1 MTKLL
6 KHFKN
11 IFLGISDGVQA
22 FRTYKAGK
30 VK

>member
-11 IFLGISDGVQA
+11 VILGVAEGIQA

>member
-11 IFLGISDGVQA
+11 IILGMSDGIHA

>member
-6 KHFKN
+6 NNFKN
-11 IFLGISDGVQA
+11 IILGISEGIQA

>member
-6 KHFKN
+6 KNCKD
-11 IFLGISDGVQA
+11 IILGIGEGIHL
-22 FRTYKAGK
+22 FRTYKQGK

>member
-11 IFLGISDGVQA
+11 IVFGLGEGIQA
-22 FRTYKAGK
+22 FRTYKARK

>member
-6 KHFKN
+6 KHFKDVV
-11 IFLGISDGVQA
+11 IGISEGIQMFKA
-22 FRTYKAGK
+22 YKVGK

>member
-6 KHFKN
+6 NHFKN
-11 IFLGISDGVQA
+11 IVIGLSEGLQS
-22 FRTYKAGK
+22 FRNYKVGK

>member
-6 KHFKN
+6 NNFKN
-11 IFLGISDGVQA
+11 IVLGLGEGIQA
-22 FRTYKAGK
+22 FRTYKRGK

>member
-6 KHFKN
+6 NNFKN
-11 IFLGISDGVQA
+11 ILFAVVEGIQE
-22 FRTYKAGK
+22 FKNYKAGK

>member
-11 IFLGISDGVQA
+11 VVLGLGEGIHA
-22 FRTYKAGK
+22 FRLYKKGK

>member
-11 IFLGISDGVQA
+11 VVLGIGEGIQA

>member
-6 KHFKN
+6 KHCKN
-11 IFLGISDGVQA
+11 FVIGLSEGIHA

>member
-1 MTKLL
+1 MKKLL
-6 KHFKN
+6 NNCKN
-11 IFLGISDGVQA
+11 IIFGIAEGIQA

>member
-6 KHFKN
+6 KHCKHF
-11 IFLGISDGVQA
+11 IIGIGEGIQA
-22 FRTYKAGK
+22 FRTYKRGK

>member
-11 IFLGISDGVQA
+11 VVLGVAEGIQA

>member
-11 IFLGISDGVQA
+11 VVLGVAEGIQA
-22 FRTYKAGK
+22 FRTYKRGK

>member
-6 KHFKN
+6 KNFKQ
-11 IFLGISDGVQA
+11 LLVGLSEGLHE
-22 FRTYKAGK
+22 FRTYKRGK

>member
-6 KHFKN
+6 NNCKVFIIGIAEGIQMFKH
-11 IFLGISDGVQA
+11 
-22 FRTYKAGK
+22 YKAGK

>member
-6 KHFKN
+6 KNFKN
-11 IFLGISDGVQA
+11 IVIGLSDGIHA
-22 FRTYKAGK
+22 FRTYKRGK

>member
-11 IFLGISDGVQA
+11 IIIGIAEGIQA
-22 FRTYKAGK
+22 FRTYKSGK

>member
-6 KHFKN
+6 KDCKN
-11 IFLGISDGVQA
+11 FIVGLAEGIQA

>member
-6 KHFKN
+6 NHFKN
-11 IFLGISDGVQA
+11 IFLGIADGVQA

>member
-6 KHFKN
+6 KHCKN
-11 IFLGISDGVQA
+11 IILGLSEGIQA
-22 FRTYKAGK
+22 FRTYKVGK

>member
-6 KHFKN
+6 NDFKN
-11 IFLGISDGVQA
+11 IILGIAEGIQE
-22 FRTYKAGK
+22 FRTYKRGK

>member
-6 KHFKN
+6 NDCKN
-11 IFLGISDGVQA
+11 FIIGLAEGIQA
-22 FRTYKAGK
+22 FRTYKVGK

>member
-6 KHFKN
+6 KHCKN
-11 IFLGISDGVQA
+11 FILGLGDGIHA

>member
-6 KHFKN
+6 NNCKN
-11 IFLGISDGVQA
+11 VFLGILDGIQA

>member
-6 KHFKN
+6 KHFKSVV
-11 IFLGISDGVQA
+11 LGVAEGIQA
-22 FRTYKAGK
+22 FRTYKSGK

>member
-1 MTKLL
+1 MKKLL
-6 KHFKN
+6 NNCKN
-11 IFLGISDGVQA
+11 IILGIAEGIQA